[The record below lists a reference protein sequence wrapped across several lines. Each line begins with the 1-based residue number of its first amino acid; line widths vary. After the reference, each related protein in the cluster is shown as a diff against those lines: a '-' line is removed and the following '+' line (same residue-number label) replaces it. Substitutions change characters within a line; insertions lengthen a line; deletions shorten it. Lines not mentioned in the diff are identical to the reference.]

1 LNADNIRLLI
11 TINFATQMGLLATII
26 VAAVLARRKK
36 QFQKHC
42 TIMRVV
48 GPVQIATI
56 IGIMAPAITI
66 DLQIVARATSFG
78 VEVLAHHVLGLIVV
92 GLFIYINLVYR
103 GTLKPRFQLVKAMRL
118 ALASWL
124 GDIGFGHTSVPVLVR
139 ISHHG
144 LNAVIGSQTTNTG

>member
-1 LNADNIRLLI
+1 MNADNIRLLI
-11 TINFATQMGLLATII
+11 TINFATQMGLLATVI
-26 VAAVLARRKK
+26 VATVLARRKK

-42 TIMRVV
+42 TIMRVAV
-48 GPVQIATI
+48 PVQIATI
-56 IGIMAPAITI
+56 VGIMAPAISI
-66 DLQIVARATSFG
+66 DLQAVGSVVPFG

-124 GDIGFGHTSVPVLVR
+124 VTL
-139 ISHHG
+139 G
-144 LNAVIGSQTTNTG
+144 LGMHLFRFLLEFRPMA